1 MKVKAKGAMQDMDK
15 EKLRSDLRKRLLKIT
30 PAERAEKSWRA
41 CENLIETGEF
51 QNACTV
57 MMYMPLP
64 HELDIS
70 EAILKAWQM
79 GKIVAVPKIS
89 WEQRHMIPV
98 EITSLETGFSTE
110 VLGLRNPVNGRPV
123 PFEDIDLV
131 VTPALGYDR
140 KGHRLGRGGSY
151 YDNFLANEQ
160 LKAVR
165 CGMGFDEQVV
175 DEVPVGEH
183 DEPIDFLVTDKEVI
197 HFNIRQGG

>member
-1 MKVKAKGAMQDMDK
+1 
-15 EKLRSDLRKRLLKIT
+15 
-30 PAERAEKSWRA
+30 
-41 CENLIETGEF
+41 
-51 QNACTV
+51 
-57 MMYMPLP
+57 
-64 HELDIS
+64 
-70 EAILKAWQM
+70 
-79 GKIVAVPKIS
+79 
-89 WEQRHMIPV
+89 MIPV

-151 YDNFLANEQ
+151 YDNFLANKR

-197 HFNIRQGG
+197 YFNTRQGG